1 MEFMLADVGIAM
13 GHFSGTELKF
23 DFLLSSDLLHFV
35 ASLCTRS
42 PDNVLTNI
50 HLKLDY
56 AGQDW
61 DKPCANAP
69 WINSW
74 LRTVVSVSFGPHFFI
89 LHAPFCVQV
98 SRVVP
103 LS

>member
-35 ASLCTRS
+35 ASFCTRS
-42 PDNVLTNI
+42 PENALTNI

-61 DKPCANAP
+61 DIRWTGNCRHIRYLAYT
-69 WINSW
+69 W
-74 LRTVVSVSFGPHFFI
+74 FFSS
-89 LHAPFCVQV
+89 LNLSGDGSP
-98 SRVVP
+98 RVT
-103 LS
+103 